1 MPVAGILE
9 GIRYS
14 RIRLDLFVATRFL
27 MFDIRRHRTI
37 DSSLVCMHYHIH
49 SMRSSHNCTPLK
61 KFHDNVHRQRRRR
74 KEEQEHLSLS
84 RCSPQNRRMIFISS
98 VWICLNYYMCHV
110 ESGYVPVWG
119 RPMRHSSI
127 KSLDFSR
134 QLISNDRSKDPES
147 SDEPNT
153 GNADRLLRSMGEFVP
168 FFASQELPP
177 SPEPSDNK
185 DKSSSGFW
193 GAGEWFRRDSEGK
206 TNDTPSSKKRDRKGL
221 PKNPKTATTATTN
234 RKNDIKTPQSSNPLT
249 KLQDLFSF
257 NSTKSPDEKDNSKSI
272 RPNID
277 RRNSNNNTSM
287 NNNNPLSVF
296 QKFLTAAPSLLFK
309 GTTPEETWIPVF
321 PKTRIMPGEMVP
333 VAVAGIDLLVIAS
346 IDGRSLYC
354 IANSCPHLGTPLE
367 TGRLTRLPI
376 ESKTSSTSPL
386 PTDETATAVTTDDS
400 KSGILFS
407 ETDIS
412 NILSQDGCEDCIVCP
427 LHRTAFALNSGEV
440 RGEWCPYP
448 PVIGALMGTVK
459 EPTSAAVFQVRT
471 RGKNIEVRL
480 NNALPVRE

>member
-1 MPVAGILE
+1 
-9 GIRYS
+9 
-14 RIRLDLFVATRFL
+14 
-27 MFDIRRHRTI
+27 
-37 DSSLVCMHYHIH
+37 
-49 SMRSSHNCTPLK
+49 MRSSHSCTPLK

-74 KEEQEHLSLS
+74 KEEQGHQFVPQ
-84 RCSPQNRRMIFISS
+84 CSPQNQRMRFISS
-98 VWICLNYYMCHV
+98 VWICLSYYMHHV
-110 ESGYVPVWG
+110 DSAYVPAWG
-119 RPMRHSSI
+119 YPMRHSS
-127 KSLDFSR
+127 KRSLDFSR
-134 QLISNDRSKDPES
+134 QFILNDRSNNES
-147 SDEPNT
+147 TSGDEPKN

-168 FFASQELPP
+168 FFASQEPPP
-177 SPEPSDNK
+177 SPETSVNK

-193 GAGEWFRRDSEGK
+193 GAGEWFRRDSESK
-206 TNDTPSSKKRDRKGL
+206 TDDNQSTKKRDRKGL
-221 PKNPKTATTATTN
+221 PNSPKIETTATTN
-234 RKNDIKTPQSSNPLT
+234 RKNVIETPQSSNPLT
-249 KLQDLFSF
+249 KLQDLFSS
-257 NSTKSPDEKDNSKSI
+257 NSTKSPDEKDTSKSI
-272 RPNID
+272 RTNNG
-277 RRNSNNNTSM
+277 RRNSSNNNNNNNNNTRA

-296 QKFLTAAPSLLFK
+296 QKFLAAAAPSSLFK
-309 GTTPEETWIPVF
+309 STTPEETWIPVF

-376 ESKTSSTSPL
+376 ESKTSSTASPL
-386 PTDETATAVTTDDS
+386 PTDETATVVTNDDI

-480 NNALPVRE
+480 NSALPVRE